1 MILLLNLK
9 LFSVLSIKIFHQM
22 IKKIFMSFKVSQ
34 LQTHLLRS
42 YIGLKTTL
50 TILVKFLQRNK
61 DIVLPSGDKYSSV
74 VILDKASDKEKIYGL
89 INDGISKQN
98 YIIEENDST
107 LAWLKF
113 FQNVIYRNFMN
124 KHEQYKEM
132 RLDMILYLMYL
143 MTWIRYSPV
152 FLQVKHYILI
162 LIEFTFEGNLNLFV
176 RNQFSENF

>member
-1 MILLLNLK
+1 
-9 LFSVLSIKIFHQM
+9 
-22 IKKIFMSFKVSQ
+22 MSFKVSQ

-42 YIGLKTTL
+42 YIGLNTTL

-107 LAWLKF
+107 LA
-113 FQNVIYRNFMN
+113 
-124 KHEQYKEM
+124 
-132 RLDMILYLMYL
+132 
-143 MTWIRYSPV
+143 
-152 FLQVKHYILI
+152 
-162 LIEFTFEGNLNLFV
+162 
-176 RNQFSENF
+176 